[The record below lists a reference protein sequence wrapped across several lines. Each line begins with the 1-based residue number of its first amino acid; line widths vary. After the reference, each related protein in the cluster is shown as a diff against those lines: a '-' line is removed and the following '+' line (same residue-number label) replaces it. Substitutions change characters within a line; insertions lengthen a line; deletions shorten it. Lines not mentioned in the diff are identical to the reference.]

1 MILEGIEMY
10 TKNFLVSLRRKAI
23 RKRLW
28 YGTLDNLNRGIY
40 NLTCI
45 VVDRVKSPVL
55 LHKILSI
62 VKTLR
67 DALKGEFTRLVES
80 IGVERAWKASENAS
94 NWGHRDAWKWKNDS
108 GFARFHAVIEYNTPS
123 GWGV

>member
-1 MILEGIEMY
+1 MY
-10 TKNFLVSLRRKAI
+10 TKDFLLALRRKAL

-28 YGTLDNLNRGIY
+28 YRSLDNLERGIY
-40 NLTCI
+40 NLTCAI
-45 VVDRVKSPVL
+45 VDRVKSPVL

-62 VKTLR
+62 VMTLR

-80 IGVERAWKASENAS
+80 IGVERAWKASETAS
-94 NWGHRDAWKWKNDS
+94 DWGNRDAWKWRRDS
-108 GFARFHAVIEYNTPS
+108 GFARFHAVIEFNAPS

>member
-1 MILEGIEMY
+1 MY
-10 TKNFLVSLRRKAI
+10 TKSFLLALRRKAL

-28 YGTLDNLNRGIY
+28 YRSLDNLERGIY
-40 NLTCI
+40 NLTCA

-55 LHKILSI
+55 LRKILSI
-62 VKTLR
+62 VMTLR

-80 IGVERAWKASENAS
+80 IGVERAWKASETAS
-94 NWGHRDAWKWKNDS
+94 DWGNVDAWKWRRDQ
-108 GFARFHAVIEYNTPS
+108 GFARFHAVIEFNAPS